1 MLCREYH
8 IFVYRMKKIIAILFL
23 AIFSL
28 QSFSVDV
35 LQYILSNN
43 LNVEE
48 IHAHDVSKDGLQK
61 GIKKEGFTSLLNGG
75 FIFDPVGLLQSGK
88 YISTSESFS
97 SNLYFEISVPPPN
110 CFA

>member
-1 MLCREYH
+1 
-8 IFVYRMKKIIAILFL
+8 MKKLISILFL

-48 IHAHDVSKDGLQK
+48 IHAHDASKDGMQK
-61 GIKKEGFTSLLNGG
+61 GIKKEGFTDLLHLGLNFDFLSSLKSGAY
-75 FIFDPVGLLQSGK
+75 IFA
-88 YISTSESFS
+88 SESFV
-97 SNLYFEISVPPPN
+97 SNKYFEITVPPPN
-110 CFA
+110 SLA